1 MYSGNYATLSSA
13 AATAASSSSSC
24 HLVINPF
31 VLNLV
36 HPFFFFFSFSVPIQR
51 ILYEYA
57 CVLKKE
63 DPPEVDGKT

>member
-36 HPFFFFFSFSVPIQR
+36 HPFFFFFPFRFQSSVFCMNMR
-51 ILYEYA
+51 
-57 CVLKKE
+57 VF
-63 DPPEVDGKT
+63 

>member
-1 MYSGNYATLSSA
+1 MYSGNYATLSLAA

-36 HPFFFFFSFSVPIQR
+36 HPFFFSFSVPIQR